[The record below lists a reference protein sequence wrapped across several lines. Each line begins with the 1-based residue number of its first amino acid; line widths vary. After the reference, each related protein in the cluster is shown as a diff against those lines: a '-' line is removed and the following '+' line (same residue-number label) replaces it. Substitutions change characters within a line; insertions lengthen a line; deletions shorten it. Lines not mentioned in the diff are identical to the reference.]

1 MPLVHYEYEKSK
13 IVEDSVE
20 VPADVI
26 ARGDKAIRNY
36 LMETVWNEDYDRAC
50 ESENEEVTFKVDEAA

>member
-36 LMETVWNEDYDRAC
+36 LMETVWNEDYDRGC
-50 ESENEEVTFKVDEAA
+50 ESENEEVSFRVDEAA

>member
-20 VPADVI
+20 VPAEVI
-26 ARGDKAIRNY
+26 ARGEKAIRSY
-36 LMETVWNEDYDRAC
+36 LLETVWNEDYDRGC
-50 ESENEEVTFKVDEAA
+50 ESDNEEVTFKVDEAA